1 MNLPLQPQNVLI
13 QITYLVSSILFI
25 IGIKMMNK
33 TKDAR
38 NGNFLSAVGMLLAIA
53 ATLLQVQLVTF
64 TEILI
69 CLALGSVIGLYYASK
84 VEMTKI
90 PEMVALFNG
99 FGGLASVAVAL
110 SDYFKQV
117 NNPEFAGLDT
127 VSLVSI
133 IVSILIG
140 AVTFTGSMVAYLK
153 LDGKISGSPVTFKG
167 DRKSTRLNSSH

>member
-69 CLALGSVIGLYYASK
+69 CFALGSVIGLYYAYK

-90 PEMVALFNG
+90 PIKAVLVPDTLKGYVRGRRLFHQGN
-99 FGGLASVAVAL
+99 
-110 SDYFKQV
+110 
-117 NNPEFAGLDT
+117 T
-127 VSLVSI
+127 R
-133 IVSILIG
+133 
-140 AVTFTGSMVAYLK
+140 
-153 LDGKISGSPVTFKG
+153 
-167 DRKSTRLNSSH
+167 DRPAA